1 MSSLRR
7 RAAAFVVLIV
17 ATVVVSGCV
26 NIEVIDRS
34 LTPADSASGVGQ
46 EELDEHDL
54 AVLAVDFDPPLVYE
68 EILARKSRGE
78 GITLLVAIENTGA
91 STEVDVSVQVQLS
104 ARNRESVFL
113 HKQGVIETIAP
124 GEIKIVQFRDT
135 DIPFSYEY
143 ELQVAV
149 DPVVGETRLGDNF
162 KMYDL
167 LITRS

>member
-7 RAAAFVVLIV
+7 QVAAFMVLIV
-17 ATVVVSGCV
+17 ATVIVSGCV

-34 LTPADSASGVGQ
+34 SYTANGISGAGQ

-54 AVLAVDFDPPLVYE
+54 TVLAVDFDPPLVYE

-78 GITLLVAIENTGA
+78 GITLLVAVENTGTH
-91 STEVDVSVQVQLS
+91 TEQGVLVQVQLS
-104 ARNRESVFL
+104 DRNGETSFL
-113 HKQGVIETIAP
+113 HKQGVIEIIAP

-143 ELQVAV
+143 ELQVSV
-149 DPVVGETRLGDNF
+149 DPVVGETRLADNY

-167 LITRS
+167 LITQP

>member
-1 MSSLRR
+1 MSSLKHRV
-7 RAAAFVVLIV
+7 AAFIVLIA

-26 NIEVIDRS
+26 NIQVIDRS
-34 LTPADSASGVGQ
+34 SSLEKGIPGAGQ
-46 EELDEHDL
+46 GELDEHDL

-68 EILARKSRGE
+68 EIMARKSRGE
-78 GITLLVAIENTGA
+78 GITLLVAIENTGT

-104 ARNRESVFL
+104 DLNRESVFL

-143 ELQVAV
+143 ELQVSV
-149 DPVVGETRLGDNF
+149 DPVVGETRLGDNL

-167 LITRS
+167 LITQS